1 MKTKVTLATATAA
14 LLMALSTVSASEP
27 LLSPKAKVLADSLKK
42 VPGTTADMIDR
53 SPKNGSPK
61 HLAFVESLRK
71 ESGTTPDVTRNLP
84 TSTPRLM
91 GR

>member
-1 MKTKVTLATATAA
+1 MKTKMTLATATAA
-14 LLMALSTVSASEP
+14 LLMVLNIASASEP

-42 VPGTTADMIDR
+42 MPGTTVDMIDR

-61 HLAFVESLRK
+61 HIAFVASLRK